1 MEATQI
7 DVNLNT
13 VSHMHGWGAYINY
26 YVMYAP
32 VLALPG
38 RYAH

>member
-1 MEATQI
+1 
-7 DVNLNT
+7 
-13 VSHMHGWGAYINY
+13 MHGWGAYIN

-38 RYAH
+38 RYAYLELSEYSIERCELCN